1 LEGNPAVPD
10 AQKHIDRLD
19 LMLITHGHFDHMADA
34 VSVAQQ
40 TKPDVLAIFEICH
53 FLGRKGVEKCNGFNT
68 GGTIRWNDVDVTL
81 VEAIHSSGISDGDTM
96 VYGGAA
102 GGYVLRFPDGFTL
115 YHTGDTDLFDNL
127 RLIGRRYHPDVT
139 LMCIGGHFTMGPDQA
154 AEALRL
160 LGATR
165 VIPIHWGTFPLL
177 TGTPQALEQAGSD
190 ISGLRVIALQPGQ
203 SVSQAEIM
211 AH

>member
-1 LEGNPAVPD
+1 
-10 AQKHIDRLD
+10 
-19 LMLITHGHFDHMADA
+19 
-34 VSVAQQ
+34 
-40 TKPDVLAIFEICH
+40 
-53 FLGRKGVEKCNGFNT
+53 
-68 GGTIRWNDVDVTL
+68 
-81 VEAIHSSGISDGDTM
+81 
-96 VYGGAA
+96 
-102 GGYVLRFPDGFTL
+102 
-115 YHTGDTDLFDNL
+115 
-127 RLIGRRYHPDVT
+127 
-139 LMCIGGHFTMGPDQA
+139 MGPDQA